1 MSARTSVDQPLSGAC
16 LLTNPLCDR
25 ALSCGQL
32 PGSDHPAAGKG
43 QRSQQHLEELTSLV
57 DGHID
62 LRESL
67 AQAGRVPPID
77 PSNSLTRI
85 GVGSTK
91 LRPLSMTAAMPPC

>member
-1 MSARTSVDQPLSGAC
+1 MLVKLGIPF
-16 LLTNPLCDR
+16 
-25 ALSCGQL
+25 
-32 PGSDHPAAGKG
+32 PGSDHPVAGKG

-67 AQAGRVPPID
+67 AAAGRMPPID

-91 LRPLSMTAAMPPC
+91 LVLAAPAHAHPLPCHRAECDSSVSVCMCARVHA